1 MNMRQRNKS
10 KVAVASLPAGYL
22 QTRQLARAFRFVL
35 LALIGTAVLT
45 ISANIK
51 VDLLYVNVTMQTAA
65 LFAISAFYGS
75 RLAVATVA
83 LYLLEGALGL
93 PVFTGTPEKGLGL
106 AYMVGPT
113 GGYLLSYLIA
123 AWMVGRAADKG
134 LARKPLVLGGVMLA
148 AEIVILVMGAGW
160 MAYLF
165 GLEKGIAFGFGV
177 FIIGDLVKLALAA
190 CGVPAIMSLLKR

>member
-10 KVAVASLPAGYL
+10 RVAVASLPAGYL

-134 LARKPLVLGGVMLA
+134 LARKPLVLGGVMLV
-148 AEIVILVMGAGW
+148 AEVVILVMGAGW
-160 MAYLF
+160 IAYLF

-177 FIIGDLVKLALAA
+177 FIIGDVVKLALAA